1 MLCLF
6 LLCPRAWQPYPW
18 RGLRAFGRV
27 YAGWGLSPAF
37 YQKELWRAQGF
48 SSLEDFLIGSY
59 ERGFIRS
66 NANNL
71 FAQSYTWQHADVSA
85 NDLYSG
91 ELAAA
96 LGAIK
101 ARTVLMPCTTDRYF
115 TVCRSLQTNSL
126 PPPPPKFSGVA
137 RRT

>member
-1 MLCLF
+1 MTCVT
-6 LLCPRAWQPYPW
+6 RAALQPYPW

-27 YAGWGLSPAF
+27 YAGWGVSPAF
-37 YQKELWRAQGF
+37 YQRELWRLQGF

-59 ERGFIRS
+59 ERGFMRS

-85 NDLYSG
+85 NDVYNG
-91 ELAAA
+91 DLAAA

-115 TVCRSLQTNSL
+115 TVRHSPQPRRYCNPSN
-126 PPPPPKFSGVA
+126 VA
-137 RRT
+137 

>member
-1 MLCLF
+1 MLY
-6 LLCPRAWQPYPW
+6 LLRAPPRALQPYPW

-37 YQKELWRAQGF
+37 YQKELWRNQGF

-66 NANNL
+66 DANNL

-85 NDLYSG
+85 NDMYKG
-91 ELAAA
+91 DLAAA

-101 ARTVLMPCTTDRYF
+101 AQTVLMPCTTDRYF
-115 TVCRSLQTNSL
+115 TVRPHPQQ
-126 PPPPPKFSGVA
+126 FSSIA
-137 RRT
+137 RKS